1 MRNSNRIDARIR
13 PAAPPS
19 CHDGKLTSGPRFY
32 TVSEVIADGF
42 CVESIVLVFLPV
54 RFRVDYV
61 AE

>member
-1 MRNSNRIDARIR
+1 MMPGSEL
-13 PAAPPS
+13 PPS
-19 CHDGKLTSGPRFY
+19 RRDGKLTSRPCFY